1 MWTKAFW
8 QTTFERVIRA
18 SAAAMAGTYVIGDQ
32 ITDNI
37 QFNWEKALTVG
48 YSTAAVTLL
57 LCLAGNA
64 ITKSGPSFN
73 QTETV
78 DPVAPVPPQPPVA

>member
-1 MWTKAFW
+1 MFTILFWKA
-8 QTTFERVIRA
+8 TFERVVRA
-18 SAAAMAGTYVIGDQ
+18 AAAAMAGTYVIGDQ

-64 ITKSGPSFN
+64 LTKTGPSFN
-73 QTETV
+73 NTETV
-78 DPVAPVPPQPPVA
+78 DPAPAQPVVP